1 MGFWIYML
9 VMDLLI
15 PGTMIGCGLKFKN
28 APPQFGSSIG
38 YLTRRSAINRNT
50 WDFAHQYIGRLW
62 LISGVVMLPVS
73 ILSMVFLAFGRSVD
87 TVGTV
92 GGVIVGM
99 QCAVMVLSI
108 FPTER
113 ALKRNFDDYGRR
125 K

>member
-15 PGTMIGCGLKFKN
+15 PGTMIGCGL
-28 APPQFGSSIG
+28 
-38 YLTRRSAINRNT
+38 
-50 WDFAHQYIGRLW
+50 
-62 LISGVVMLPVS
+62 MLPVS